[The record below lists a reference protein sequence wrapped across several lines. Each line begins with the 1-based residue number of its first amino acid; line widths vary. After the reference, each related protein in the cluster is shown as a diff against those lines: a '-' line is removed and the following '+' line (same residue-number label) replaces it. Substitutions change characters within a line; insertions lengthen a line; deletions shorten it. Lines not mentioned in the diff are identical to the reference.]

1 MRDLTRG
8 RLFAAWT
15 VLVAVTLISSQLG
28 AWLGSAAAITAAV
41 LAIAFAKA
49 ALVMFEFMELRAA
62 PLALRALACIWLVLA
77 FAALLACHF
86 GLFTI

>member
-1 MRDLTRG
+1 MPGILRG

-28 AWLGSAAAITAAV
+28 AWLGSAAAITVAV

-62 PLALRALACIWLVLA
+62 PVGLRVLACIWLVLT

>member
-1 MRDLTRG
+1 MPGILQG

-28 AWLGSAAAITAAV
+28 AWLGSAAAITVAV

-49 ALVMFEFMELRAA
+49 ALVMFEFMELRTA
-62 PLALRALACIWLVLA
+62 PPALRALACIWLVLT
-77 FAALLACHF
+77 FAVLLACHF

>member
-1 MRDLTRG
+1 MPVILQG

-49 ALVMFEFMELRAA
+49 GAGDVRIHGTAHARRPPCARWPASGSFWRLR
-62 PLALRALACIWLVLA
+62 RC
-77 FAALLACHF
+77 
-86 GLFTI
+86 

>member
-1 MRDLTRG
+1 MPDLLQG

-15 VLVAVTLISSQLG
+15 ALVAVTLISSQLG
-28 AWLGSAAAITAAV
+28 AWLGSTDAITVAV

-62 PLALRALACIWLVLA
+62 PPALRGLACIWLVLA
-77 FAALLACHF
+77 FAALLVCHF